1 MAEFFEQVTE
11 FFGKIGQFF
20 AFFKTVFQALTNVF
34 NQAKA
39 LFGELIG
46 IITGLLE
53 MNPAFYTIF
62 GVVIAGIFV
71 IIIISVWEAIG

>member
-20 AFFKTVFQALTNVF
+20 AFFKLVFQALTNVF
-34 NQAKA
+34 NQAKI
-39 LFGELIG
+39 LFDEIIG
-46 IITGLLE
+46 IITGLLA
-53 MNPAFYTIF
+53 MNPAFMTIF

>member
-20 AFFKTVFQALTNVF
+20 GFFKIVFQALTNVL
-34 NQAKA
+34 NQANI
-39 LFGELIG
+39 LIGELIG
-46 IITGLLE
+46 IVTDLLG
-53 MNPAFYTIF
+53 MNPAFMTIF
-62 GVVIAGIFV
+62 GVVFAGIFL

>member
-20 AFFKTVFQALTNVF
+20 AFFKLVFQALANVF
-34 NQAKA
+34 NQAKT
-39 LFGELIG
+39 LFQEIIG

-53 MNPAFYTIF
+53 MNPAFSTIF

>member
-20 AFFKTVFQALTNVF
+20 AFFKLVFQALTNVF
-34 NQAKA
+34 NQAKI
-39 LFGELIG
+39 LFGEIIG
-46 IITGLLE
+46 IIAGLLE

-62 GVVIAGIFV
+62 VIVITGILV